1 MNDMAATIVPKSN
14 QTNADDFITGPRT
27 ITVSRVEVR
36 PGQEQPVS
44 VHYEGDNG
52 KPYKPCKSMCRVIV
66 QAWGAD
72 SANYPGKSMT
82 LYRDEDVTWGGMK
95 VGGIRISHMSHIDRD
110 LAMALSVSKSKRQ
123 MVMVKRLQTQ
133 EPRQEAPQPKPETAT
148 DDWPKFMADMEY
160 AITNATDG
168 KDIDL
173 IMRNN
178 ASAVKRLKEADAE
191 ALNRLRGL
199 TVTRREEIKAEM
211 EQKDD

>member
-82 LYRDEDVTWGGMK
+82 LYRDDEVTWGGMK

-123 MVMVKRLQTQ
+123 MVLVKRLQT
-133 EPRQEAPQPKPETAT
+133 PEVNAR
-148 DDWPKFMADMEY
+148 ADEHWQQY
-160 AITNATDG
+160 HN
-168 KDIDL
+168 
-173 IMRNN
+173 IMVTQVAGTETPDALSALWK
-178 ASAVKRLKEADAE
+178 ASAPERLKLKSYSNEMHDAVV
-191 ALNRLRGL
+191 GL
-199 TVTRREEIKAEM
+199 FQARRAEL
-211 EQKDD
+211 EPKDD